1 MPQLNILEK
10 AISKISPKFGVKRLA
25 DKCKLVEFNRFAAA
39 YPMKDRMPSRP
50 LSGGEGFS
58 STFERIELIK
68 AARDLEDNNPIIR
81 SILLKFSQYA
91 LGNFRYMSRT
101 GNREI
106 DTMYEHYWMSW
117 CKKADFFGR
126 HNFHALSHLALRSTL
141 RDGDVGF
148 VITRENSIDGMPDP
162 NSDLKLQAVEADRI
176 GGNFDNPTSSQGYIG
191 GVVFDENGRNIA
203 YRVYRRTQG
212 NAYLDPQD
220 IPSQSFILVYDPLR
234 LDEVRGRSHLAS
246 IINYC
251 KDLQETLDA
260 ENMAVKNA
268 AFRVMTITNST
279 GQADDPASYFNQAET
294 DAYGNLMNMES
305 MQKSQ
310 INYLPTGA
318 DMKMFESGRPSN
330 AFHGYVDMIVHM
342 IALAFNLPFGFCYD
356 LAKLGGPTV
365 RLEMAL
371 ASRTFK
377 RWQSIL
383 EDRFF
388 DRVKN
393 IVIADGISRGLIP
406 PSSHFSR
413 GKWIYPSDPTIDVGR
428 DSQANIQMFKAGLM
442 TAAEAY
448 GTKGEDY
455 EEAMRQRAYEVR
467 YAKDLAEEFQIG
479 VDSISEAFKPEPP
492 KMPEMPQLPQMPEG
506 SEQAPEGGESD
517 ETDEQPEETEE
528 PMELGVPARARRT
541 SKKNSFTLQDAEM
554 ILDAIEMQSIDDI
567 DLSPSDGMVESAKS
581 ALRVRAEKPA
591 SERGMTQV
599 GIARARDII
608 GRKRLSPRTWRRMKA
623 FFDRHEVDKKGST
636 WDQKGKGWQAW
647 MGWGGDAGYTR
658 AKKIVEQL
666 NKIRSGE

>member
-1 MPQLNILEK
+1 MAKLNLFEK
-10 AISKISPKFGVKRLA
+10 AISTISPKFGVKRLA
-25 DKCKLVEFNRFAAA
+25 DKCRLIEFNRFAAA
-39 YPMKDRMPSRP
+39 YPMKDRRPSRP

-68 AARDLEDNNPIIR
+68 ASRDLEDNNPIIR

-101 GNREI
+101 GNRDI
-106 DTMYEHYWMSW
+106 DNAYEHYWMSW

-126 HNFHALSHLALRSTL
+126 HNFHALSHLALRSVL

-162 NSDLKLQAVEADRI
+162 NSDIKIQSVEADRI

-191 GVVFDENGRNIA
+191 GIVFDDNGRNIA

-220 IPSQSFILVYDPLR
+220 IPAQSFILIYDPLR

-246 IINYC
+246 VINYC

-294 DAYGNLMNMES
+294 DSYGNQMNLEA

-318 DMKMFESGRPSN
+318 EMKMFESGRPSN

-365 RLEMAL
+365 RLEMSL

-388 DRVKN
+388 DRIKN
-393 IVIADGISRGLIP
+393 IVLADGISRGLIP
-406 PSSHFSR
+406 PSSNFSR

-428 DSQANIQMFKAGLM
+428 DSQANIQEFKAGLK
-442 TAAEAY
+442 TAAEVY
-448 GTKGEDY
+448 GSKGEDF
-455 EEAMRQRAYEVR
+455 EEAMRQRAYEVK
-467 YAKDLAEEFQIG
+467 YAKELSKEFGVG

-492 KMPEMPQLPQMPEG
+492 PMPQMPQLPQGALPTE
-506 SEQAPEGGESD
+506 EPKV
-517 ETDEQPEETEE
+517 EQPEEEKEE
-528 PMELGVPARARRT
+528 EMMELEVPNRARRT
-541 SKKNSFTLQDAEM
+541 SKKTSFSLQDAEM
-554 ILDAIEMQSIDDI
+554 ILDAIEMQSVEDI
-567 DLSPSDGMVESAKS
+567 DLSPSDGMVEAAKS

-623 FFDRHEVDKKGST
+623 FFDRHEVDKQGST
-636 WDQKGKGWQAW
+636 WDEKGKGWQAW

-666 NKIRSGE
+666 NKTRSGE